1 MRLFYNLHAIKLK
14 IAYNNQY
21 IENQC
26 NHDLQ
31 KMPFANRIIG
41 SSFFLRHVLKWPTE
55 TIFNACHIKHNILSW
70 SSSKSCLSFIIFR
83 ILYVGC
89 YIQVKIANMIL
100 KHWYLLLTSL
110 YSTSIEM
117 RIFCFL
123 SNACAKRVKIPK
135 IFECII
141 L

>member
-41 SSFFLRHVLKWPTE
+41 SSFFLRYVLKWPTE

-70 SSSKSCLSFIIFR
+70 SNSKSCLSFIIFR
-83 ILYVGC
+83 IIFVRF
-89 YIQVKIANMIL
+89 YIQVQNITLMP
-100 KHWYLLLTSL
+100 WYLLLTSL
-110 YSTSIEM
+110 YSTSIAM

-123 SNACAKRVKIPK
+123 SNAFFRRVKITK
-135 IFECII
+135 IFNHCRC
-141 L
+141 